1 MPDEDYPGKQD
12 RGCVEGTRVGGR
24 APSKKGNASQVRNG
38 WRGAETHIE
47 IDLEGSLSVLWW
59 AGAGTGASSNGKECQ
74 MKKCNL
80 QPQCLTE

>member
-1 MPDEDYPGKQD
+1 M
-12 RGCVEGTRVGGR
+12 RGR
-24 APSKKGNASQVRNG
+24 NASWRARTVQEGKRFAG
-38 WRGAETHIE
+38 WEWMEGAETHIE

-59 AGAGTGASSNGKECQ
+59 ASAGTGASSNGKECQ